1 MEETSALKIENGVN
15 QQINMEFEIWVNGT
29 LISKGSNLDEL
40 LTTAKSKYPDK
51 AIGIKKAAFS
61 KLSH

>member
-1 MEETSALKIENGVN
+1 MEETPILKMDKEVN

-29 LISKGSNLDEL
+29 LILKGSNLDEL

-51 AIGIKKAAFS
+51 AIGIRKSRF
-61 KLSH
+61 